1 VTDPAVDLS
10 HSILLAVGDFL
21 RKLPADQLTDLV
33 SGEARLVVLPKGS
46 RVTSG
51 TPKAAAGHLS
61 VSVAQFRE
69 DLAKIDDRAAAE
81 RYINDQKLTVA
92 QIKQLC
98 VALEI
103 PLPSKATKVDIVRT
117 MVEVLVGG
125 RLDADAIMRHSTA
138 PRG

>member
-1 VTDPAVDLS
+1 MTDPAVDLS
-10 HSILLAVGDFL
+10 HSILLVVGDFL

-46 RVTSG
+46 RVTSS
-51 TPKAAAGHLS
+51 TPKAPSGQLS
-61 VSVAQFRE
+61 VSVADFRA
-69 DLAKIDDRAAAE
+69 DLAKIDDRVAAV

-103 PLPSKATKVDIVRT
+103 PIPSKATKADIVRT
-117 MVEVLVGG
+117 IVEVLVGG
-125 RLDADAIMRHSTA
+125 RLDADAIMRNSAA